1 MWRFLSAIILLLGA
15 VCLTFI
21 LNKELLTVSVVN
33 MFITLLLLFLFSSLF
48 LLVIRIIAKY
58 IGLVDK
64 PNFRKHHQG
73 AIPLVGG
80 MTVYAGI
87 CFYFL
92 ISNNPIDKLSIYLT
106 CAGLLVFVG
115 VLDDRF
121 DLSVKLRAAIQ
132 ALVAC
137 AMMFVAGLYLKSLG
151 GMFGPWNFS
160 LSWFGYIITLFAVVA
175 AINAFNMIDG
185 IDGLLGGV
193 SAVTFGALAI
203 VLYIDG
209 QPLLAAW
216 CLAIIVVILPYI
228 LLNLGLLGQQY
239 KVFMGDAGST
249 LIGFTVIWI
258 LLQSTQGP
266 AYPLYPVTAL
276 WFIAIPLMDMVA
288 VMYRRLRKGKSIFS
302 PDRLHIHHI
311 MIRSGFTPRQA
322 FALITCAAI
331 IFAAIGIA
339 GEYLSFIT
347 EWMMLI
353 LFLLMFILYSFCLKN
368 AWRLARYLRRSERE
382 RKKQSI

>member
-1 MWRFLSAIILLLGA
+1 MLVLYKG
-15 VCLTFI
+15 
-21 LNKELLTVSVVN
+21 LLTVSVVN
-33 MFITLLLLFLFSSLF
+33 MLVTLVSVFLFSLLFLLA
-48 LLVIRIIAKY
+48 IRVIAKH

-80 MTVYAGI
+80 ITLYVGI
-87 CFYFL
+87 CFYFF
-92 ISNNPIDKLSIYLT
+92 IANNPIEKLSIYLA

-115 VLDDRF
+115 CLDDRF
-121 DLSVKLRAAIQ
+121 DLSVKLRATIQ

-137 AMMFVAGLYLKSLG
+137 TMMFVAGLYLRSLG
-151 GMFGPWNFS
+151 GILGPWDFN
-160 LSWFGYIITLFAVVA
+160 LSWFGYIVTLFAVVA

-193 SAVTFGALAI
+193 SSVTFIALAI
-203 VLYIDG
+203 VLYSDG
-209 QPLLAAW
+209 QTQLAAC
-216 CLAIIVVILPYI
+216 CLAIIAAILPYI
-228 LLNLGLLGQQY
+228 LLNLGLFGQQY

-258 LLQSTQGP
+258 LLQSTQGSG
-266 AYPLYPVTAL
+266 YPLYPVTAL
-276 WFIAIPLMDMVA
+276 WFIAIPLMDMIA

-311 MIRSGFTPRQA
+311 IIRSGFTPRQA
-322 FALITCAAI
+322 FALITFVAV
-331 IFAAIGIA
+331 IFASIGIA
-339 GEYLSFIT
+339 GEYLPFIK

-353 LFLLMFILYSFCLKN
+353 LFILMFILYGFCLKN
-368 AWRLARYLRRSERE
+368 AWRLARYLKKMKRA